1 MIMLH
6 VRILSLLCC
15 CAALLW
21 LGTCRL
27 APPTSCSPPPIP
39 VVIWMAGSSSNSLD
53 CSGGVAVTCS
63 NASWSENWVR
73 RSLTPCARE
82 SSGSSDLSRFTA
94 ARTKLMVYSKK
105 CDIQATKVGPLFIFG
120 ILSLK
125 LVNRI
130 NFNNDLGGSIHTSR
144 VEVANKVVWL
154 TDGFDEDPH
163 WGSLP
168 EHPGVLFRE
177 VGEGPLS

>member
-1 MIMLH
+1 MSMIAKQKPKVEILSQHNYEDYAIVTYRTCTVHIHHMIMLH

-27 APPTSCSPPPIP
+27 APPTSCSSPPIP
-39 VVIWMAGSSSNSLD
+39 VVIWLAGGSSKSLD

-94 ARTKLMVYSKK
+94 AKTKLMVYSKK
-105 CDIQATKVGPLFIFG
+105 CDIQYLLGIRKLQATKVGPLFIFG
-120 ILSLK
+120 IISLK
-125 LVNRI
+125 LVNSLY
-130 NFNNDLGGSIHTSR
+130 DLIKRFH
-144 VEVANKVVWL
+144 A
-154 TDGFDEDPH
+154 
-163 WGSLP
+163 
-168 EHPGVLFRE
+168 
-177 VGEGPLS
+177 